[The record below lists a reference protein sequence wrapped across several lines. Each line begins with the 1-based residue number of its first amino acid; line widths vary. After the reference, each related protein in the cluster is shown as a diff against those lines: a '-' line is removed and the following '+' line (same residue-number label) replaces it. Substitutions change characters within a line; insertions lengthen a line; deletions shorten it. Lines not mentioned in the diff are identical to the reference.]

1 MIHLLVV
8 WDRTTPFTCVN
19 DLFESSGFIAP
30 TTTSSEDLFRHPVSP
45 DTVDAVL
52 LMGGAPDRLFSATAR
67 RVRTHFPDC
76 PLILST
82 SPGPNETETVT
93 AIMHESNADLWV
105 LYNEEEN
112 TFSRPLWEEL
122 IRFLR
127 EKEADAEECLHFKT
141 IADHANYG
149 IVITDPYAVILYAN
163 ECFAAIYGYS
173 REEVTGKT
181 IDTLYPAQQKEIDEL
196 KQRLFLER
204 HVELEEFI
212 ATRRDGSTV
221 PTQAHLQVLT
231 DDTGTPLFVSG
242 IVIDITDQKKADEER
257 ERARYS
263 IENAT
268 DEVYWILRD
277 GQIFYANKEAC
288 RALGYTREEMAGL
301 TVFDVDPDFSK
312 DDWEAHW
319 QNLHENTTLRIE
331 SRHQT
336 KDGRIY
342 PVEISANS
350 FHYGDDAFNC
360 AFARDITARRQ
371 AEEDL
376 KRSEEQLR
384 MKLDSILSPDYAVE
398 EEEFRTI
405 INSDA
410 IQSLMDDFYD
420 LTQIGIGIVDL
431 HGTVLIATGW
441 QDICTQFHR
450 VHPETKQNC
459 RASDAALTQDI
470 LPGEIRYHK
479 CQNHMWDLAT
489 PIYIGEKHMANIFLG
504 QFFYDDEEVDREIF
518 VRQAEE
524 YGFDSGAYLAAL
536 DRVPRWSHEKVK
548 TAIRFYQKLARI
560 ISDLSYSNLKLA
572 TLVEHHNQTEA
583 QLAFSE
589 EKYRS
594 YIDIA
599 PEGVFVTD
607 AYGRYLEVNRAAR
620 ELLGYTEEELLSM
633 DITGIVPGEL
643 IPATRDH
650 FRTLLETGRLVTE
663 VALQKKDGS
672 ICMVNLGATAL
683 PNGTYVGFTSDI
695 TGQKQTE
702 EKILHLNRLL
712 GAIRNVNQLIVQEK
726 DRQTLIQQTCDTLT
740 GVGEYT
746 GVWIVLLGPDET
758 ILHVAESNPG
768 GTLSS
773 LHHYLEDNALP
784 TCATD
789 ALATPGTVHL
799 SEPCPACEG
808 PTEDH
813 FCDMHYGMTA
823 CLESNGTIYGVISAI
838 IRPKPLFDAEEQS
851 LFAEVAGDLGFALYN
866 IDLEEQRRN
875 AEDEIKEKNECLH
888 HAYRELEESEEE
900 LRVHLNELEKSQ
912 QELRENKERLSQII
926 EFLPDA
932 TFAIGST
939 GHVIAW
945 NQAIAEMTGISR
957 HEMLGRG
964 DYEYGFRVY
973 GVRRPILIDYILHPD
988 LRDAIAYPTWYE
1000 EGDTLVAET
1009 YVPHLYEG
1017 KGAYVW
1023 FTARRLYDS
1032 EGNVTG
1038 AIESIRDITQMK
1050 QNEEKII
1057 ETSRVLGER
1066 VKELTCLREISDFML
1081 ENPSEEDLCIAV
1093 LPLIQAAMSYPESAE
1108 VAVRTTTRAYHTR
1121 AFQETGPEIINS
1133 FSVDEEWSGSIAVRY
1148 PGGHPEGEGQT
1159 FLPEED
1165 TLVRIICERIGTYL
1179 RRRVTEVH
1187 LLESKEKFRELFDNM
1202 SSGVAVYEVT
1212 GDGRDF
1218 IFRDINKAAEAID
1231 HMRREDVIGKSL
1243 FEVFPGVDDFGLPDV
1258 LRRVSET
1265 GTPEHFPLCEYHD
1278 ERLTGWRENYVYR
1291 LPSGEIVAVYDDQT
1305 EKKQALDALVE
1316 SEHKYH
1322 AIFNNINEAVFLH
1335 EVMEDNSRGHFIEVN
1350 DVACRRLGYTREEL
1364 LHLTVT
1370 DINTA
1375 PVQKEDPARV
1385 LSLKSGNEISFD
1397 AEQVRKDGS
1406 VFPVHVNARLI
1417 EIHGRTF
1424 ILSLV
1429 RDLTEERAAREREM
1443 AALKQIEE
1451 NLTQLGILNDE
1462 IRNPLAVITGIIGFT
1477 DESVADPVMEQV
1489 RAIDNI
1495 VHRLDQGW
1503 LESEKIR
1510 EYLKKHHGIF

>member
-8 WDRTTPFTCVN
+8 WDHTTPSADVTNLFASVGCIHTTC
-19 DLFESSGFIAP
+19 L
-30 TTTSSEDLFRHPVSP
+30 SSEELYRDPTIP
-45 DTVDAVL
+45 DTVDAIL
-52 LMGGAPDRLFSATAR
+52 LMGSTPDHAFSTTAR
-67 RVRTHFPDC
+67 RMREYCPDC

-82 SPGPNETETVT
+82 TARHRDDALSTV
-93 AIMHESNADLWV
+93 MHESGADLRV
-105 LYNEEEN
+105 MYNEEEN
-112 TFSRPLWEEL
+112 TFSQPLWNE
-122 IRFLR
+122 FLR
-127 EKEADAEECLHFKT
+127 LICNKPDDTEENLHFKE

-149 IVITDPYAVILYAN
+149 IVITDPYAAILYAN
-163 ECFAAIYGYS
+163 ECFASIYGYS
-173 REEVTGKT
+173 QSELIKKT
-181 IDTLYPAQQKEIDEL
+181 IDDLYPSQHREIDEL

-212 ATRRDGSTV
+212 ATKKDGSTV
-221 PTQAHLQVLT
+221 PTQAHLHVLN
-231 DDTGTPLFVSG
+231 DKNGIPLFVSG
-242 IVIDITDQKKADEER
+242 IVIDITERKKAEEER

-263 IENAT
+263 IDNAT

-277 GQIFYANKEAC
+277 GQIFYANKEAS
-288 RALGYTREEMAGL
+288 RALGYTREEMSGL
-301 TVFDVDPDFSK
+301 TVFDVDLDFTPR
-312 DDWEAHW
+312 DWETHW
-319 QNLHENTTLRIE
+319 QNISEETNIRIE

-342 PVEISANS
+342 PVEISSNI
-350 FHYGDDAFNC
+350 FRYGDAVFNC
-360 AFARDITARRQ
+360 AFARDITARKQ
-371 AEEDL
+371 TEEDL
-376 KRSEEQLR
+376 RQSEEQLR
-384 MKLDSILSPDYAVE
+384 LKLDSILSPDYAVD
-398 EEEFRTI
+398 EEEFRNI

-420 LTQIGIGIVDL
+420 LTHIGIGIIDV
-431 HGTVLIATGW
+431 HGTVLVATGW

-450 VHPETKQNC
+450 VHPKTQQNC
-459 RASDAALTQDI
+459 RASDAALTHDI
-470 LPGEIRYHK
+470 TPGEIRDHK
-479 CQNHMWDLAT
+479 CRNHMWDVVT
-489 PIYIGEKHMANIFLG
+489 PIFIGEKHMANIFLG
-504 QFFYDDEEVDREIF
+504 QFFYDDEEVDTGIF
-518 VRQAEE
+518 ARQAEE
-524 YGFDSGAYLAAL
+524 YGFDTEAYLAAL
-536 DRVPRWSHEKVK
+536 DRVPRWSREKVE
-548 TAIRFYQKLARI
+548 TAMRFYQKLARI

-572 TLVEHHNQTEA
+572 TLVEHHKQTEE

-589 EKYRS
+589 ERYRS

-607 AYGRYLEVNRAAR
+607 AAGHYLEVNEAACA
-620 ELLGYTEEELLSM
+620 LLGYTGEELLSM
-633 DITGIVPGEL
+633 DITGIVPVEM
-643 IPATRDH
+643 IPAAREH
-650 FRTLLETGRLVTE
+650 FRTLHQKGKLVTE
-663 VALQKKDGS
+663 ILLQKKDGS
-672 ICMVNLGATAL
+672 VCTVNLGATAL
-683 PNGTYVGFTSDI
+683 PNGTYIGFTSDI

-702 EKILHLNRLL
+702 EKIIHLNRLL

-746 GVWIVLLGPDET
+746 GVWIVLVGPDDT
-758 ILHVAESNPG
+758 ILNVAESNPG

-773 LHHYLEDNALP
+773 IHRYLKDGVLP
-784 TCATD
+784 PCAQE

-799 SEPCPACEG
+799 SEPCPACEES
-808 PTEDH
+808 PDEH
-813 FCDMHYGMTA
+813 FCGMHYGMTA
-823 CLESNGTIYGVISAI
+823 SLESNGTVYGVISAI
-838 IRPKPLFDAEEQS
+838 IAPQPLYDTEEQA
-851 LFAEVAGDLGFALYN
+851 LFAEVAGDMGFALYN
-866 IDLEEQRRN
+866 IDLEEKRQN
-875 AEDEIKEKNECLH
+875 AEDEIRVKNETLQD
-888 HAYRELEESEEE
+888 AYRELEESEEQ
-900 LRVHLNELEKSQ
+900 LRIHLNELVKSQ
-912 QELRENKERLSQII
+912 QELRESRERLSQII

-932 TFAIGST
+932 TFAIDTT

-945 NQAIAEMTGISR
+945 NQAITEMTGISKG
-957 HEMLGRG
+957 EMLGRG

-973 GVRRPILIDYILHPD
+973 GVRRPILIDYILHPELWD
-988 LRDAIAYPTWYE
+988 IIEYPTWHE

-1009 YVPHLYEG
+1009 YVPHLYDG

-1032 EGNVTG
+1032 EGHVAG

-1050 QNEEKII
+1050 RTEEQII
-1057 ETSRVLGER
+1057 ETSHVLEER
-1066 VKELTCLREISDFML
+1066 VKELTCLRELSDFML
-1081 ENPSEEDLCIAV
+1081 KNPSEEELCIAV
-1093 LPLIQAAMSYPESAE
+1093 LPLIQAAMSYPEHAE
-1108 VAVRTTTRAYHTR
+1108 VAVHTKTRTYHSG
-1121 AFQETGPEIINS
+1121 AFQETGPEIKRP
-1133 FSVDEEWSGSIAVRY
+1133 FSVDGEWSGSISVRY
-1148 PGGHPEGEGQT
+1148 PGGHPDGDDSI

-1165 TLVRIICERIGTYL
+1165 TLLQIICERISTYL
-1179 RRRVTEVH
+1179 KRRITEVH
-1187 LLESKEKFRELFDNM
+1187 LLESEETFRELFNNM
-1202 SSGVAVYEVT
+1202 SSGVAVYEVLD
-1212 GDGRDF
+1212 GGRDF

-1231 HMRREDVIGKSL
+1231 HIRREDVIGRSL
-1243 FEVFPGVDDFGLPDV
+1243 FEIYPGVEDFGLPDV

-1265 GTPEHFPLCEYHD
+1265 GTPEYFPLAEYHD
-1278 ERLTGWRENYVYR
+1278 DHISGWRENYVYQ

-1364 LHLTVT
+1364 LTLTVK
-1370 DINTA
+1370 DINTT
-1375 PVQKEDPARV
+1375 PVQKDDPARV
-1385 LSLKSGNEISFD
+1385 VALKNEPELSFD

-1417 EIHGRTF
+1417 EIHGRSF

-1462 IRNPLAVITGIIGFT
+1462 IRNPLAVITGIVGFA
-1477 DESVADPVMEQV
+1477 DQSVTDPVMEQV
-1489 RAIDNI
+1489 RAIDDI

-1510 EYLKKHHGIF
+1510 EYLRKHHGIF